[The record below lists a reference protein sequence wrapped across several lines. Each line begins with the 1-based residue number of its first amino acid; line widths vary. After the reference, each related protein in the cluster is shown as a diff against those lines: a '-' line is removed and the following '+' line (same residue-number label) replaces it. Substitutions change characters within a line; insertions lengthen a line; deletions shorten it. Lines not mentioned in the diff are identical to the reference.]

1 MFYRVEV
8 VYLLLRYLIYAACN
22 FISRLRYS
30 ELFTLNIFN
39 LNKVV
44 IWGQL
49 EIV

>member
-1 MFYRVEV
+1 MFYSVEV
-8 VYLLLRYLIYAACN
+8 VYLGLRYLIYAAYN
-22 FISRLRYS
+22 FIIRLTYS
-30 ELFTLNIFN
+30 ELFTLNIFT